1 MNYRIVTE
9 KMAEQYE
16 AMGGEYLLDTEI
28 INLKEGLNEI
38 KVIATNET
46 FVSKYLICCA
56 GLMADRMANFLDI
69 KTNFQ
74 IIPFRGEYF
83 KLPKKHNT
91 LVKHLIYPI
100 PNPKLPF
107 LGIHLT
113 RMIDGSITVGPNA
126 VIGFKREGYGIVNFS
141 LKDTIEMLTFKGFR
155 GVLKNHFR
163 SGMKGNAELF
173 LQAWLFETSTKICF
187 LNYTQRSSALSCWRS
202 RNGSF
207 KRWFID

>member
-1 MNYRIVTE
+1 
-9 KMAEQYE
+9 
-16 AMGGEYLLDTEI
+16 
-28 INLKEGLNEI
+28 
-38 KVIATNET
+38 
-46 FVSKYLICCA
+46 
-56 GLMADRMANFLDI
+56 MADRMANFLDI

-141 LKDTIEMLTFKGFR
+141 LKDTIEGTQADFTKTVFR
-155 GVLKNHFR
+155 QCMKRFVSSDKN
-163 SGMKGNAELF
+163 
-173 LQAWLFETSTKICF
+173 
-187 LNYTQRSSALSCWRS
+187 
-202 RNGSF
+202 
-207 KRWFID
+207 